1 MSPGQFVIFI
11 VIGGLAGWCA
21 GLITKGSGFGVL
33 GNVIVGI
40 VGAFLGGLC
49 FRLLGIVAYGIAGR
63 FIFAIL
69 GALLFVWLLR
79 FIRR

>member
-1 MSPGQFVIFI
+1 
-11 VIGGLAGWCA
+11 
-21 GLITKGSGFGVL
+21 
-33 GNVIVGI
+33 VGI